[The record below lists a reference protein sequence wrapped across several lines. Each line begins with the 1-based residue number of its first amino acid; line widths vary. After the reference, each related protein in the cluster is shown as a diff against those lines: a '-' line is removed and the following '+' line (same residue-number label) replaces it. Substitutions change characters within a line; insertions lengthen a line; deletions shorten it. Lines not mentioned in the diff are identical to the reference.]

1 MAEIHVQT
9 KRRGS
14 PIWVWIL
21 VALLILGTIAYILVW
36 RNNNKTN
43 QKNTSNSPG
52 PTSFIHFNAPANL
65 VA

>member
-14 PIWVWIL
+14 PVWVWIL

-36 RNNNKTN
+36 RNNNKAG
-43 QKNTSNSPG
+43 QKNTSNSPSQ
-52 PTSFIHFNAPANL
+52 TSFIQFNASENM

>member
-36 RNNNKTN
+36 RNNKTN

-52 PTSFIHFNAPANL
+52 PTSFIQFNAPANL
-65 VA
+65 VG